1 MNYFKKS
8 HLMTK
13 AEEKD
18 LTDSLHI
25 MLCCVCC
32 YDQNE
37 INKKNVFLVLSSS
50 FQLNPQRRS

>member
-1 MNYFKKS
+1 MNYFKKL

-18 LTDSLHI
+18 PTDSLHI
-25 MLCCVCC
+25 MLRCVCC

-37 INKKNVFLVLSSS
+37 INKKNVFLVLISS
-50 FQLNPQRRS
+50 F